1 MLEAILIILVAFWFL
16 GYGPLETLQFPL
28 INFNSHII
36 NLWDIL
42 IFLAIVWLVTALP
55 RIFRVIVAAF
65 LVVWLLS
72 VLGVIGVSGLSN
84 ILVISLII
92 GLGLYIIG
100 GR

>member
-1 MLEAILIILVAFWFL
+1 MLQAILLTLVAFWFL

-28 INFNSHII
+28 IDFSGRLIT
-36 NLWDIL
+36 LWDIL
-42 IFLAIVWLVTALP
+42 IFLAILWLVTALP

-72 VLGVIGVSGLSN
+72 VFGVISISGLSN
-84 ILVISLII
+84 ILVVSLII